1 MILGITRQTVASEPK
16 VIGAKGA
23 INLRYGRVEIQSK
36 EMILVLL
43 RRMKCTDASV
53 DPGDQSMMLVIHL
66 LYG

>member
-23 INLRYGRVEIQSK
+23 INLRYGRVEILSK

-43 RRMKCTDASV
+43 RRMKCTDA
-53 DPGDQSMMLVIHL
+53 
-66 LYG
+66 